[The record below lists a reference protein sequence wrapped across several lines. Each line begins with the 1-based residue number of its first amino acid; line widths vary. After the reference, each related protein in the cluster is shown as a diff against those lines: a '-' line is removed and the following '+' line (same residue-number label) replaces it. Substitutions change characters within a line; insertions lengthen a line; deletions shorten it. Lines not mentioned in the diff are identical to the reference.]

1 MWLVC
6 LLANQHATFTW
17 KDTISLFLVSQGS
30 AEALIRWGG
39 KIYHLS
45 IACFLSNIFAKFY
58 KNPTMLSRVI
68 AENNGVVYYLRHSVS
83 SIIIGIPCSTLGYTY
98 HTGLHWH
105 KTLHVVV
112 NEEHVTI
119 LPLTLWFLDDIFNAK
134 VVAYTQVMH
143 SGCVK
148 LRRHILFIRIFSQ

>member
-1 MWLVC
+1 M
-6 LLANQHATFTW
+6 Q
-17 KDTISLFLVSQGS
+17 
-30 AEALIRWGG
+30 
-39 KIYHLS
+39 
-45 IACFLSNIFAKFY
+45 
-58 KNPTMLSRVI
+58 
-68 AENNGVVYYLRHSVS
+68 
-83 SIIIGIPCSTLGYTY
+83 
-98 HTGLHWH
+98 HTGVYLPHWH